1 MSELGVE
8 AIGTIV
14 DPAELQ
20 RRLGKVYRL
29 LIDLARRQRSEAQS
43 EPETEPRTVR

>member
-1 MSELGVE
+1 MSECRVE

-29 LIDLARRQRSEAQS
+29 LIDLARRQRSEAQGES
-43 EPETEPRTVR
+43 EAESRTAQ

>member
-1 MSELGVE
+1 MSECSVE
-8 AIGTIV
+8 AIGTSA

-29 LIDLARRQRSEAQS
+29 LIDLARRQRSEARS
-43 EPETEPRTVR
+43 ESEAETQTTQ